1 MNCYEPCDP
10 RQVLSSG
17 STRSSHAQRHV
28 GQVHSMAKVH
38 SSQRNRKLVTQVAA
52 LTSLREPTLRDFHIP
67 LYYTRDK

>member
-1 MNCYEPCDP
+1 
-10 RQVLSSG
+10 
-17 STRSSHAQRHV
+17 
-28 GQVHSMAKVH
+28 MAKVH